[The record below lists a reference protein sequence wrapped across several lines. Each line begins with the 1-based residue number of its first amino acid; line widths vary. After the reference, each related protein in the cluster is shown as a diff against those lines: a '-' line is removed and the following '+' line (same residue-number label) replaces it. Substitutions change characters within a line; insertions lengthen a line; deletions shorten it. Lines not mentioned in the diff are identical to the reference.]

1 MVIESMSYKTNIKL
15 LMQERRISN
24 SAIGRALG
32 ISPQAV
38 SQWFGADGEPPKNR
52 VEEIAGVLGVDA
64 AALLGNDVDK
74 LLASKSSPAPRMEE
88 YVPIKRP
95 TPHPGAGG
103 PAAFDDELLE
113 PILMPGALIRHELK
127 GKPDDFWYFEVEG
140 QSMQPVL
147 ESGDHILVDK
157 RKTDPSNPG
166 LFVVW
171 DGNGLV
177 SKWVEYAREH
187 EPPRLRLMSENKRFT
202 TYEVLVEESQII
214 GRVVWFARKL

>member
-1 MVIESMSYKTNIKL
+1 MSYKTNVKL
-15 LMQERRISN
+15 LMKERAISN
-24 SAIGRALG
+24 SAMGRTLG
-32 ISPQAV
+32 ISSQAV
-38 SQWFGADGEPPKNR
+38 SQWFAAEGEPPKNR
-52 VEEIAGVLGVDA
+52 VEEIAAALGVDA
-64 AALLGNDVDK
+64 GALLGNDIDK
-74 LLASKSSPAPRMEE
+74 LLASKAAPAPRLGE
-88 YVPIKRP
+88 YVSIKRP
-95 TPHPGAGG
+95 SPKPGAGG

-113 PILMPGALIRHELK
+113 PILMPGNLIRHELK

-147 ESGDHILVDK
+147 ESGDQILVDK
-157 RKTDPSNPG
+157 RKIDPSNPG

-202 TYEVLVEESQII
+202 SYEVLIEESQIV